1 MKAFNVDLLD
11 DEIQLAKQLSR
22 KYLETIVDD
31 ICTGGTPL
39 NEDQIK
45 IIWAS
50 IAVFANQCV
59 QEEELKT

>member
-1 MKAFNVDLLD
+1 MKAFKVDLLD
-11 DEIQLAKQLSR
+11 DEIQVAEKLSQ
-22 KYLETIVDD
+22 KYFDTIVDD

-39 NEDQIK
+39 KEDQIK

-50 IAVFANQCV
+50 IAVLATQCI